1 MRDATPRN
9 LDTIDAEI
17 AAANVRLAQL
27 EIERAEAMEAKRCAA
42 IKAFDDGARRA
53 QIVAAYGITYKAL
66 SAILHKAGRTEKQ
79 RQALGLSPKQE
90 AEYQRLTR
98 GGVPSRT
105 ARNIAVALA
114 GSRGGDLQGAR
125 P

>member
-1 MRDATPRN
+1 MRDLASPRTP
-9 LDTIDAEI
+9 DQIKAEI
-17 AAANVRLAQL
+17 AATNTRLAQL
-27 EIERAEAMEAKRCAA
+27 EVEYAEAVDARRCAI

-98 GGVPSRT
+98 AGVSSRA
-105 ARNIAVALA
+105 ARNIARTLA
-114 GSRGGDLQGAR
+114 